1 MVKLIKSTVKCYRK
15 KTKKTVGGKK
25 KTYEYNQYLVPLKIS
40 DQLECGLDVFVV
52 LQDELDGMFNDEGEL
67 VGDQDELQRHIGV
80 YQKELDELEWKHSE
94 LSRSYKELVA
104 KNMKNNQQIRGLTA
118 ELENLRVNNQELQTN
133 LKVEREN
140 YQTLKK
146 KHQLDVEKAELLEEE
161 LSKHRG
167 DFWTAIRSKLASKEE
182 KDL

>member
-15 KTKKTVGGKK
+15 KTKKAVGGKK

-40 DQLECGLDVFVV
+40 DKLDCSQDVFVV
-52 LQDELDGMFNDEGEL
+52 PEDDLEGMLNEEGEL
-67 VGDQDELQRHIGV
+67 VGDQNELQRHIGV
-80 YQKELDELEWKHSE
+80 YQKELDELEWKHGE

-104 KNMKNNQQIRGLTA
+104 KNTKNNQHIRRLTA
-118 ELENLRVNNQELQTN
+118 ELENLRLNNQELEKD

-140 YQTLKK
+140 HLALEK
-146 KHQLDVEKAELLEEE
+146 KHQLEVKKAEILEEE
-161 LSKHRG
+161 LSKHKG
-167 DFWTAIRSKLASKEE
+167 DFWTTIKSKLASKEE